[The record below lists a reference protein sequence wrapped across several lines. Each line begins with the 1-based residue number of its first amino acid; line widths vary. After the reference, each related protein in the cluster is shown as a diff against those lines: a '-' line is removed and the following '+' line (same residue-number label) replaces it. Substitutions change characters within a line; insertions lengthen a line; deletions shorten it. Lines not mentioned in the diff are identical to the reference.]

1 MVKHDQALDLL
12 SRVRSIE
19 VKAKGLS
26 EQVFAGQYHSAFR
39 GRGMAFSEVRNYQ
52 VGDDVRDLDWNVTA
66 RYASPFVKVFE
77 EEREL
82 TMMLLID
89 LTEST
94 LFGGQHESVKELM
107 AEISATIAFSAMQ
120 NNDKIGA
127 IFFSNQIELFI
138 PPRSGKKHIL
148 HIIRELLAF
157 KPKGESTDINV
168 PLSYLSKTIK
178 KRCTA
183 FLISDFIQTTDNPY
197 TQTLSLAGRKHDVIA
212 LRIYEPQVAELP
224 KWGLTLMEDLEN
236 KTYTW
241 VDTSDKKVRAT
252 YKQNYLEQVEQC
264 QRSCSMSATDL
275 IEISTGE
282 DFTIALRKLFRHRS

>member
-1 MVKHDQALDLL
+1 MAKHDQALDLL

-157 KPKGESTDINV
+157 KPKGKSTDINV
-168 PLSYLSKTIK
+168 PLSYLSQTIK

-183 FLISDFIQTTDNPY
+183 FLISDFIQTADNPY

-264 QRSCSMSATDL
+264 QKSCSMSATDL

>member
-1 MVKHDQALDLL
+1 MSKHDQALDLL

-157 KPKGESTDINV
+157 KPKGKSTDINV

-183 FLISDFIQTTDNPY
+183 FLISDFIQTADNPY
-197 TQTLSLAGRKHDVIA
+197 AQTLSLAGRKHDVIA

>member
-1 MVKHDQALDLL
+1 MSKHDQALDLL

-157 KPKGESTDINV
+157 KPKGKSTDINV

-183 FLISDFIQTTDNPY
+183 FLISDFIQTADNPY

-264 QRSCSMSATDL
+264 KKSCSMSAIDL

>member
-1 MVKHDQALDLL
+1 MAKHDQALDLL

-157 KPKGESTDINV
+157 KPTGKSTDINV

-183 FLISDFIQTTDNPY
+183 FLISDFIQTADNPY

>member
-1 MVKHDQALDLL
+1 MAKHDQALDLL

-157 KPKGESTDINV
+157 KPKGKSTDINV
-168 PLSYLSKTIK
+168 HLSYLSKTIK

-183 FLISDFIQTTDNPY
+183 FLISDFIQTADNPY

-264 QRSCSMSATDL
+264 KKSCSMSATDL

>member
-1 MVKHDQALDLL
+1 MAKHDQALDLL

-39 GRGMAFSEVRNYQ
+39 GRGIAFSEVRNYQ

-157 KPKGESTDINV
+157 KPKGKSTDINV

-183 FLISDFIQTTDNPY
+183 FLISDFIQTADNPY

-264 QRSCSMSATDL
+264 KKSCSMSATDL

>member
-1 MVKHDQALDLL
+1 MAKHDQALDLL

-183 FLISDFIQTTDNPY
+183 FLISDFIQTADNPY

-212 LRIYEPQVAELP
+212 LRIYEPQVADLP

>member
-1 MVKHDQALDLL
+1 MAKHDQALDLL

-157 KPKGESTDINV
+157 RPKGKSTDINV

-183 FLISDFIQTTDNPY
+183 FLISDFIQTADNPY

-212 LRIYEPQVAELP
+212 LRIYEPQVVELP

-264 QRSCSMSATDL
+264 KKSCSMSATDL

>member
-1 MVKHDQALDLL
+1 MAKHDQALDLL

-157 KPKGESTDINV
+157 KPKGKSTDINV

-183 FLISDFIQTTDNPY
+183 FLISDFIQTADNPY

-212 LRIYEPQVAELP
+212 LRLYEPQVAELP

-241 VDTSDKKVRAT
+241 VDTSDKEVRAT

>member
-1 MVKHDQALDLL
+1 MAKHDQALDLL

-89 LTEST
+89 LTGST

-157 KPKGESTDINV
+157 KPKGKSTDINV

-183 FLISDFIQTTDNPY
+183 FLISDFIQTADNPY
-197 TQTLSLAGRKHDVIA
+197 TQTMSLAGRKHDVIA
-212 LRIYEPQVAELP
+212 LRIYEPQVSELP

-264 QRSCSMSATDL
+264 KKSCSMSATDL

>member
-1 MVKHDQALDLL
+1 MAKHDQALDLL

-157 KPKGESTDINV
+157 NPKGKSTDINV

-183 FLISDFIQTTDNPY
+183 FLISDFIQTADNPY

-264 QRSCSMSATDL
+264 KKSCSMSATDL

-282 DFTIALRKLFRHRS
+282 DFRIALRKLFRHRS

>member
-1 MVKHDQALDLL
+1 MAKHDQALDLL

-127 IFFSNQIELFI
+127 IFFSDQIELFI

-168 PLSYLSKTIK
+168 PLSYLSQTIK

-183 FLISDFIQTTDNPY
+183 FLISDFIQTADNPY

>member
-1 MVKHDQALDLL
+1 MAKHDQALDLL

-120 NNDKIGA
+120 NNDRIGA

-157 KPKGESTDINV
+157 KPKGKSTDINV

-183 FLISDFIQTTDNPY
+183 FLISDFIQTADNPY

-264 QRSCSMSATDL
+264 KKSCSMSATDL

-282 DFTIALRKLFRHRS
+282 DFTIALRTLFRHRS

>member
-1 MVKHDQALDLL
+1 MAKHDQALDLL

-157 KPKGESTDINV
+157 KPKGKSTDINV

-183 FLISDFIQTTDNPY
+183 FLISDFIQTADKPY

-212 LRIYEPQVAELP
+212 LRIYEPQVSELP

-264 QRSCSMSATDL
+264 KKSCSMSATDL

>member
-1 MVKHDQALDLL
+1 MAKHDQALDLL

-157 KPKGESTDINV
+157 KPKGKSTDINV

-183 FLISDFIQTTDNPY
+183 FLISDFIQTADNPY

-264 QRSCSMSATDL
+264 QKSCSMSATDL

>member
-1 MVKHDQALDLL
+1 MAKHDQALDLL

-120 NNDKIGA
+120 NNDRIGA

-157 KPKGESTDINV
+157 KPKGKSTDINV

-183 FLISDFIQTTDNPY
+183 FLISDFIQTADNPY

-264 QRSCSMSATDL
+264 QKSCSMSATDL

>member
-1 MVKHDQALDLL
+1 MPKHDQALDLL

-127 IFFSNQIELFI
+127 IFFSNQVELFI

-157 KPKGESTDINV
+157 KPKGKSTDINV

-183 FLISDFIQTTDNPY
+183 FLISDFIQTADNPY

>member
-1 MVKHDQALDLL
+1 MAKHDQALDLL

-157 KPKGESTDINV
+157 KPKGKSTDINV

-183 FLISDFIQTTDNPY
+183 FLISDFIQTADTPY

-264 QRSCSMSATDL
+264 KKSCSMSATDL

>member
-1 MVKHDQALDLL
+1 MAKHDQALDLL

-183 FLISDFIQTTDNPY
+183 FLISDFIQTADNPY
-197 TQTLSLAGRKHDVIA
+197 TQTMSLAGRKHDVIA

-264 QRSCSMSATDL
+264 KKSCSMSATDL

>member
-1 MVKHDQALDLL
+1 MAKHDQALDLL

-157 KPKGESTDINV
+157 KPKGKSTDINV

-183 FLISDFIQTTDNPY
+183 FLISDFIQTADNPY

-264 QRSCSMSATDL
+264 KKSCSMSATDL

-282 DFTIALRKLFRHRS
+282 DFRIALRKLFRHRS

>member
-1 MVKHDQALDLL
+1 MAKHDQALDLL

-157 KPKGESTDINV
+157 KPKGKSTDINV

-183 FLISDFIQTTDNPY
+183 FLISDFIQTADNPY
-197 TQTLSLAGRKHDVIA
+197 TQTMSLAGRKHDVIA
-212 LRIYEPQVAELP
+212 LRIYEPQVSELP

-236 KTYTW
+236 ETYTW

-252 YKQNYLEQVEQC
+252 YKQNYLDQVEQC
-264 QRSCSMSATDL
+264 QRSCSMSAIDL

-282 DFTIALRKLFRHRS
+282 DFTITLRKLFRHRS

>member
-1 MVKHDQALDLL
+1 MSKHDQALDLL

-168 PLSYLSKTIK
+168 PLSYLSQTIK

-264 QRSCSMSATDL
+264 QRSCSISATDL

>member
-1 MVKHDQALDLL
+1 MAKHDQALDLL

-52 VGDDVRDLDWNVTA
+52 VDDDVRDLDWNVTA

-157 KPKGESTDINV
+157 KPKGKSTDINV

-183 FLISDFIQTTDNPY
+183 FLISDFIQTADNPY
-197 TQTLSLAGRKHDVIA
+197 IQTLSLTGRKHDVIA

-264 QRSCSMSATDL
+264 KKSCSMSATDL

>member
-1 MVKHDQALDLL
+1 MAKHDQAIDLL

-77 EEREL
+77 EERDL

-157 KPKGESTDINV
+157 KPKGKSTDINV

-183 FLISDFIQTTDNPY
+183 FLISDFIQTADNPY

-264 QRSCSMSATDL
+264 KKSCSMSATDL

>member
-1 MVKHDQALDLL
+1 MSKHDQALDLL

-157 KPKGESTDINV
+157 KPKGKSTDINV

-183 FLISDFIQTTDNPY
+183 FLISDFIQTADNPY
-197 TQTLSLAGRKHDVIA
+197 TQTMSLAGRKHDVIA
-212 LRIYEPQVAELP
+212 LRIYEPQVSELP

-264 QRSCSMSATDL
+264 KKSCSMSAIDL

>member
-1 MVKHDQALDLL
+1 MAKHDQALDLL

-157 KPKGESTDINV
+157 KPKGKSTDINV

-183 FLISDFIQTTDNPY
+183 FLISDFIQTADNPY

-212 LRIYEPQVAELP
+212 LRIYDPQVAELP

-264 QRSCSMSATDL
+264 KKSCSMSATDL

-282 DFTIALRKLFRHRS
+282 DFRIALRKLFRHRS

>member
-1 MVKHDQALDLL
+1 MSKHDQALDLL

-82 TMMLLID
+82 TMILLID

-157 KPKGESTDINV
+157 KPKGKSTDINV
-168 PLSYLSKTIK
+168 PLSYLSQTIK

-183 FLISDFIQTTDNPY
+183 FLISDFIQTADTPY

>member
-1 MVKHDQALDLL
+1 MAKHDQALDLL

-120 NNDKIGA
+120 NNDRIGA

-157 KPKGESTDINV
+157 KPKGKSTDINV

-183 FLISDFIQTTDNPY
+183 FLISDFIQTADNPY
-197 TQTLSLAGRKHDVIA
+197 TQTMSLAGRKHDVIA
-212 LRIYEPQVAELP
+212 RRIYEPQVAELP

-264 QRSCSMSATDL
+264 QRSCSMSAIDL

>member
-1 MVKHDQALDLL
+1 MAKHDQALDLL

-82 TMMLLID
+82 TMMLLVD

-157 KPKGESTDINV
+157 KPKGKSTDINV

-183 FLISDFIQTTDNPY
+183 FLISDFIQTADNPY

>member
-1 MVKHDQALDLL
+1 MAKHDQALDLL

-82 TMMLLID
+82 TIMLLID

-157 KPKGESTDINV
+157 KPKGKSTDINV

-183 FLISDFIQTTDNPY
+183 FLISDFIQTADNSY

>member
-1 MVKHDQALDLL
+1 MSKHDQALDLL

-157 KPKGESTDINV
+157 KPKGKSTDINV

-183 FLISDFIQTTDNPY
+183 FLISDFIQTADNPY
-197 TQTLSLAGRKHDVIA
+197 TQTMSLAGRKHDVIA

-264 QRSCSMSATDL
+264 KKSCSMSATDL

>member
-1 MVKHDQALDLL
+1 MAKHDQALDLL

-157 KPKGESTDINV
+157 NPKGKSTDINV

-183 FLISDFIQTTDNPY
+183 FLISDFIQTADNPY
-197 TQTLSLAGRKHDVIA
+197 IQTLSLTGRKHDVIA

-264 QRSCSMSATDL
+264 KKSCSMSATDL

>member
-1 MVKHDQALDLL
+1 MSKHDQALDLL

-52 VGDDVRDLDWNVTA
+52 VGDDVRDLDWNITA

-94 LFGGQHESVKELM
+94 LFGGQHESIKELM

-157 KPKGESTDINV
+157 KPKGKSTDINV

-183 FLISDFIQTTDNPY
+183 FLISDFIQTADNPY

>member
-1 MVKHDQALDLL
+1 MSKHDQALDLL

-127 IFFSNQIELFI
+127 IFFSDQIELFI

-224 KWGLTLMEDLEN
+224 KWGLTLIEDLEN

>member
-1 MVKHDQALDLL
+1 MAKHDQALDLL

-127 IFFSNQIELFI
+127 IFFSDQIELFI

-183 FLISDFIQTTDNPY
+183 FLISDFIQTADNPY